1 MITKVRR
8 GCFETNSSIEHALI
22 VVLEEEDKKW
32 KSDDHLYIY
41 TSQNPEYHSVFRK
54 LSAEERPV
62 YMRLYTEEE
71 VFAFIEKGSGRTKE
85 EILDGIGERYDDVA
99 DMLYSNYNFATSEM
113 WFSGE
118 YYHDTYEYAA
128 PSGERL
134 MIHARYRAT
143 Y

>member
-1 MITKVRR
+1 MIIKVRH

-22 VVLEEEDKKW
+22 VLLEEDDEKW
-32 KSDDHLYIY
+32 KNDDHLYIY
-41 TSQNPEYHSVFRK
+41 TSENPEYNSVFKK

-85 EILDGIGERYDDVA
+85 EILDDIDEEYDDMA
-99 DMLYSNYNFATSEM
+99 DMLYIEYDFITSEM

-118 YYHDTYEYAA
+118 YYYDTYKYTA
-128 PSGERL
+128 PSGERFK
-134 MIHARYRAT
+134 IHARYRDD
-143 Y
+143 